1 LVMTEKFKLAK
12 KKFLGYLLLPVLL
25 LMFPAISM
33 AQVHTVTKGDTI
45 YRICQ
50 SYNISQFAL
59 RYNNTLWT
67 NTINPGQQL
76 NIPERYTVQ
85 PGDNLNM
92 IGEKYGV
99 EAFKIKLINQLTS
112 DVVDAGKILLI
123 PDKSGT
129 GTYADTNTPN
139 NNFNV
144 SRSGM
149 RISPEEFDLLAR
161 IITAEADS
169 ESYNTQVAVGATVLN
184 RMDSPQFP
192 DTIRAV
198 IYQRNQFQP
207 VSNGSI
213 NKPASESCKKAA
225 RDALNGIDPSE
236 GALYFFESWVPNRFL
251 QSRPV
256 SKVMDAFTFAY

>member
-1 LVMTEKFKLAK
+1 LVIVDQFKLTK
-12 KKFLGYLLLPVLL
+12 KRLLGYLLLPVLL

-45 YRICQ
+45 YQICQ
-50 SYNISQFAL
+50 SYNISQYAL
-59 RYNNTLWT
+59 RYNNNLWT
-67 NTINPGQQL
+67 NSINVGQQL

-85 PGDNLNM
+85 PGDSLNM
-92 IGEKYGV
+92 IGEKFGV
-99 EAFKIKLINQLTS
+99 EAFKIKLINQLKS
-112 DVVDAGKILLI
+112 DVVDSGKILLI
-123 PDKSGT
+123 PAKSNT
-129 GTYADTNTPN
+129 GTYAGANVQN

-169 ESYNTQVAVGATVLN
+169 ESYNTQVAVGACVLN
-184 RMDSPQFP
+184 RVDSPQFP
-192 DTIRAV
+192 DTIRDV

-207 VSNGSI
+207 VGNGSI
-213 NKPASESCKKAA
+213 NKPASESGKKAA
-225 RDALNGIDPSE
+225 RDALNGIDPTN
-236 GALYFFESWVPNRFL
+236 GALFFFESWVPNRHL

>member
-1 LVMTEKFKLAK
+1 
-12 KKFLGYLLLPVLL
+12 
-25 LMFPAISM
+25 M
-33 AQVHTVTKGDTI
+33 AQVHTVSKGDTI

-50 SYNISQFAL
+50 SYNISQYAL
-59 RYNNTLWT
+59 RYNNNLWT
-67 NTINPGQQL
+67 NSINVGQQL

-85 PGDNLNM
+85 SGDNLNL

-99 EAFKIKLINQLTS
+99 EAFKIKLINQLKS
-112 DVVDAGKILLI
+112 DTVDPGKILLI
-123 PDKSGT
+123 PAKSNT
-129 GTYADTNTPN
+129 GTYAGANVQN

-144 SRSGM
+144 SRGGE
-149 RISPEEFDLLAR
+149 RISPEDFDLLAR

-184 RMDSPQFP
+184 RVNSPKFP
-192 DTIRAV
+192 NTIRGV
-198 IYQRNQFQP
+198 IYQTNQFQP
-207 VSNGSI
+207 VSNGQI

-225 RDALNGIDPSE
+225 RDALNGSDPSD